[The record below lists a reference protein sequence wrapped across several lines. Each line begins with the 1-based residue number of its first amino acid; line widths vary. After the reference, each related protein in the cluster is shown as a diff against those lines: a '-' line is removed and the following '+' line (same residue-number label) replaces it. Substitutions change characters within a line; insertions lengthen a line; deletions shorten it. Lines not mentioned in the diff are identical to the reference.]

1 MLFRSFW
8 NQDNVVKYL
17 DYLDKTGNI
26 YYYRWG
32 DAPIHTLAIYIFS
45 KKFEIFH
52 INYSKRFNIK
62 WDYVVILLILI
73 ACLILD
79 ILLLMYLNSIIN
91 EIYEYKDKI
100 EDKINDED
108 IEDYMDKFKKVMDYF
123 CDKMI
128 EC

>member
-1 MLFRSFW
+1 MEDVHLLKHI
-8 NQDNVVKYL
+8 DN
-17 DYLDKTGNI
+17 
-26 YYYRWG
+26 
-32 DAPIHTLAIYIFS
+32 
-45 KKFEIFH
+45 EEQH
-52 INYSKRFNIK
+52 INNRDQPTLTNMNHINHVNHKRKIKIK

-91 EIYEYKDKI
+91 EIYDYKDKL
-100 EDKINDED
+100 EAKINDED
-108 IEDYMDKFKKVMDYF
+108 LEDYLDKFKKVMDYF